1 MSRKPVTKAINPVTD
16 SSFGYVPPSIDDR
29 GLLFKDVGSTGLR
42 QYGGWVREEFLQQ
55 LQGRQGARVYRE
67 MLDNSS
73 AVGAIVFAIQQ
84 TMRDVEWRV
93 IPADQTPEAIEK
105 ADWADSLRGDM
116 SHSWEDFV
124 VEALSMIGYGY
135 APHEIVYK
143 KRLGRN
149 PPKSAPGANKGSANT
164 LADTDPPTSI
174 YDDGTIGI
182 RRLPLRGQDTVLKWF
197 FGQNGEI
204 QGVTQQ
210 PWMGPLI
217 DLPIEKML
225 LFRPM
230 QYKNNPEGRAV
241 IRNSY
246 RPYYFLKRLE
256 EMQAINL
263 ERMSGVPALYIPSA
277 LWSAAKG
284 SGPEASAATA
294 AIEQYKKIVSNVR
307 QDEQMGV
314 LLPSD
319 TYRNGDGTVTQVKM
333 FDFQLVSPASRASAD
348 FQAVKEG
355 YRLEILTTV
364 LADFIA
370 LGHGARG
377 TQALATSKIDI
388 FYSAVSGWLASIAAV
403 LNRYM
408 LPRLWELNGWDFD
421 TMPSYQPDLPQR
433 VDLDGLSMFIFQLSQ
448 AGITFGGDPAVEGY
462 LRDVAG
468 LPDAAEEGVD
478 QTVSASPNPAETL
491 KKILRASLAK
501 RLRPLGA

>member
-1 MSRKPVTKAINPVTD
+1 MANKSSVSKALNPVTD
-16 SSFGYVPPSIDDR
+16 STFGYIPPELDDR
-29 GLLFKDVGSTGLR
+29 GLLFKDIGSAGLR
-42 QYGGWVREEFLQQ
+42 QFGGWVREEFLQQ

-73 AVGAIVFAIQQ
+73 AVGAIHFAIIQ

-93 IPADQTPEAIEK
+93 IPADQSPKAIEM
-105 ADWADSLRGDM
+105 ADWADSLREDM
-116 SHSWEDFV
+116 SHTWEDFIT
-124 VEALSMIGYGY
+124 EALSMIGYGY

-143 KRLGRN
+143 RRMGRN
-149 PPKSAPGANKGSANT
+149 PARDEGGA
-164 LADTDPPTSI
+164 DDPPTSMF
-174 YDDGTIGI
+174 DDGTIGI
-182 RRLPLRGQDTVLKWF
+182 RRLPLRGQDTILKWF

-204 QGVTQQ
+204 LGFTQQ
-210 PWMGPLI
+210 PWVGPLI
-217 DLPIEKML
+217 DVPIEKTL
-225 LFRPM
+225 LFRP
-230 QYKNNPEGRAV
+230 QQHKNNPEGRSV

-277 LWSAAKG
+277 IMAGQDSTSKAAVD
-284 SGPEASAATA
+284 T
-294 AIEQYKKIVSNVR
+294 YKKIVSNVR

-319 TYRNGDGTVTQVKM
+319 TYRDGEGKPSSVKM
-333 FDFQLVSPASRASAD
+333 YEFQLVTPQGRATSD

-388 FYSAVSGWLASIAAV
+388 FYSAVSGWLASIAGV

-408 LPRLWELNGWDFD
+408 LPRLWELNGFD
-421 TMPSYQPDLPQR
+421 YATLPQYQPDLPQR
-433 VDLDGLSMFIFQLSQ
+433 VDLDGLSMFIFQLAQ
-448 AGITFGGDPAVEGY
+448 AGITFGGDPEVEKY

-468 LPDAAEEGVD
+468 LPDAGEEGVNEAI
-478 QTVSASPNPAETL
+478 SASANQAATL
-491 KKILRASLAK
+491 QKILKQSMAK
-501 RLRPLGA
+501 RFTHLGG

>member
-1 MSRKPVTKAINPVTD
+1 
-16 SSFGYVPPSIDDR
+16 
-29 GLLFKDVGSTGLR
+29 
-42 QYGGWVREEFLQQ
+42 
-55 LQGRQGARVYRE
+55 
-67 MLDNSS
+67 
-73 AVGAIVFAIQQ
+73 
-84 TMRDVEWRV
+84 
-93 IPADQTPEAIEK
+93 
-105 ADWADSLRGDM
+105 
-116 SHSWEDFV
+116 
-124 VEALSMIGYGY
+124 
-135 APHEIVYK
+135 
-143 KRLGRN
+143 
-149 PPKSAPGANKGSANT
+149 
-164 LADTDPPTSI
+164 
-174 YDDGTIGI
+174 
-182 RRLPLRGQDTVLKWF
+182 
-197 FGQNGEI
+197 
-204 QGVTQQ
+204 
-210 PWMGPLI
+210 
-217 DLPIEKML
+217 
-225 LFRPM
+225 M